1 MKIKKNIYLFLNFNF
16 ILSITLQRIQ
26 NQEMLFH
33 INHHKNSAII
43 SSLGA
48 ELVTFCKNE
57 TNYIWTVDNLFWNK
71 TSPILFPIVGKL
83 QNDTYSLNGKQY
95 NLPRHG
101 FARDFEFDLIE
112 KKENSLIFSLIQNEE
127 TINLFPFDFELQI
140 AYTLSDDKLEISYLV
155 KNNSETTMPFSIG
168 AHPAITINNEITEY
182 SIEFENCQKLICH
195 NLNNQLFDGTTNE
208 ISLNKYQLPLSYS
221 LFEKD
226 AIVIKNFECRNL
238 IIFEN
243 GTPYLKFDL
252 GNFPHLGIW
261 TKQDAPFLCVEP
273 WFGYADSHNTTGYF
287 LKKEGIQ
294 ILEPNK
300 IFKSYFSIEIL
311 Q

>member
-1 MKIKKNIYLFLNFNF
+1 MQFLIKHN
-16 ILSITLQRIQ
+16 
-26 NQEMLFH
+26 
-33 INHHKNSAII
+33 KNSAVI

-48 ELVTFCKNE
+48 ELVSFSKNE

-71 TSPILFPIVGKL
+71 TSPVLFPIVGKL
-83 QNDTYSLNGKQY
+83 QNDTYSLNGKEY

-112 KKENSLIFSLIQNEE
+112 KNENSLIFSFTQNEK
-127 TINLFPFDFELQI
+127 TIRLFPFNFELQI
-140 AYTLSDDKLEISYLV
+140 AYLLNDDKLEISYLI
-155 KNNSETTMPFSIG
+155 KNNSDVTMPFSIG
-168 AHPAITINNEITEY
+168 AHPAIAINTTINKY
-182 SIEFENCQKLICH
+182 AIEFGNCQKLTCH
-195 NLNNQLFDGTTNE
+195 NLNNQLFDGTTND
-208 ISLNKYQLPLSYS
+208 IILNDHKLPLSYS

-226 AIVIKNFECRNL
+226 AIVIKDFECKNL

-243 GTPYLKFDL
+243 GIPYLKFDL
-252 GNFPHLGIW
+252 GNFPDLGIW
-261 TKQDAPFLCVEP
+261 TKQDAPFLCIEP
-273 WFGYADSHNTTGYF
+273 WFGYADSQNTSVDF
-287 LKKEGIQ
+287 LNKEGIQ